1 MRVEKS
7 FTRSTPQSDAR
18 YNADKREKQARVDNI
33 LDKISRSG
41 YDSLSKEEK
50 DYLFKASDGR

>member
-7 FTRSTPQSDAR
+7 FVGRAPRKDAD
-18 YNADKREKQARVDNI
+18 YNANKREKQARVDSI

-50 DYLFKASDGR
+50 DFLFKASDGK